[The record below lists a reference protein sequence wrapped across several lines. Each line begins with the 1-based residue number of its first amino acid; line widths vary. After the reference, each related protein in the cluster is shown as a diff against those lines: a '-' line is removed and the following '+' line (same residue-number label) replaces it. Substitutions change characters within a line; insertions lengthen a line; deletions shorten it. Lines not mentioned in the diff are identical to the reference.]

1 MNFEWNASKYKVYSL
16 LWDPSNDRSQVY
28 IKWTWHEYDCETIQ
42 NMIVPWGTWVFPRG
56 MDIAPEGSY
65 SSP

>member
-42 NMIVPWGTWVFPRG
+42 NMIVP
-56 MDIAPEGSY
+56 
-65 SSP
+65 